1 MLEYFLCSLELEFG
15 ALHKQEGFL
24 ETSSA
29 LLSLILELCVES
41 VVDHETL
48 MNGQLSRHTNQIA
61 DSLVKITELRY
72 FSFLENKLLQ
82 VIELCAQAKILMGE
96 SLRLR
101 LDLLAS
107 L

>member
-1 MLEYFLCSLELEFG
+1 
-15 ALHKQEGFL
+15 
-24 ETSSA
+24 
-29 LLSLILELCVES
+29 
-41 VVDHETL
+41 

-61 DSLVKITELRY
+61 DSLVQIAELRY

-82 VIELCAQAKILMGE
+82 VIELCAQAKILVRE
-96 SLRLR
+96 FLRLR